1 MKITATT
8 ATLRIDYRIQGKF
21 YNQGSL
27 PEGTVPQNGAE
38 RSDYPFDSA
47 EVQPGESWESN
58 GAEVIRV
65 VELGGNAG
73 PADLNQQA

>member
-1 MKITATT
+1 MKITATN
-8 ATLRIDYRIQGKF
+8 ATLRVDYRIAGKF

-27 PEGTVPQNGAE
+27 PEGTVPQNTAE

-47 EVQPGESWESN
+47 EVQPGESWDSN
-58 GAEVIRV
+58 GADVLRV